1 MTSSQVLG
9 VLIGLTLLS
18 ALFALFQWLQERF
31 NIQHGRRLMFL
42 KANIALIWS
51 VLSVSVVILMLNA
64 GKAIGTLLPANN
76 ILDRAVSASK
86 ARVLLFESDSSSLS
100 HLVLGLYALGL
111 SIMLIRFVY
120 SYMQM
125 RRLLLNS
132 SGACIAG
139 RQVRVIDSMTSP
151 FSFGF
156 FNPQIFVPSEF
167 LATRSQEEIEV
178 MLAHEETHIENRD
191 PQWKLFS
198 LLTKIFLFFTPT
210 ASYLHRQLDLEM
222 EIECDQLTMSKMK
235 LSIQQYGNLLID
247 TVVNLQNSQPNPMF
261 AYMSNTNLRRRIQ
274 AMTAKTLHRP
284 VLTTIFGTL
293 ILAASVT
300 AIAATSGV
308 SKFKGQ
314 YHVKAEIIIDGKV
327 VSSPQFIVLPNEP
340 ASLEMKSE
348 HPESSL
354 RMMLTAADFSN
365 ADIADGI
372 DLKMA
377 LDYKTQTRSF
387 RANPRMVVV
396 PGEEGTVTIGSDSND
411 TLEMRIKA
419 ERQ

>member
-1 MTSSQVLG
+1 MTSSQALEVLTG
-9 VLIGLTLLS
+9 VVFLS
-18 ALFALFQWLQERF
+18 AIFALIHWLQEKF
-31 NIQHGRRLMFL
+31 NIQHRRRLIFL
-42 KANIALIWS
+42 KANIVLVWF
-51 VLSVSVVILMLNA
+51 VLSTSTVVLLMNA
-64 GKAIGTLLPANN
+64 GHAIGALLPANDV
-76 ILDRAVSASK
+76 LDRAVSVSQ
-86 ARVLLFESDSSSLS
+86 ARVLLFESDSSSVS
-100 HLVLGLYALGL
+100 HLILGLYLLGL
-111 SIMLIRFVY
+111 FIMLIRFVY
-120 SYMQM
+120 SYVQM

-132 SGACIAG
+132 SGLHIAD
-139 RQVRVIDSMTSP
+139 RQVRMIESVTSP

-156 FNPQIFVPSEF
+156 LNPQIFVPSEF
-167 LATRSQEEIEV
+167 LTNRSGEEIEV
-178 MLAHEETHIENRD
+178 MLAHEETHVRNRD
-191 PQWKLFS
+191 PQWKLLS
-198 LLTKIFLFFTPT
+198 LLTRTLLFFTPT

-222 EIECDQLTMSKMK
+222 EIACDQLTMLKTK

-247 TVVNLQNSQPNPMF
+247 TVINLQSSQPNPMF

-274 AMTAKTLHRP
+274 AMTAKTSHRP
-284 VLTTIFGTL
+284 ILTTIFGTL

-300 AIAATSGV
+300 AIAATSGI

-314 YHVKAEIIIDGKV
+314 YKLKAEIILDGKI

-340 ASLEMKSE
+340 ASLEMGSE

-354 RMMLTAADFSN
+354 QMMVTAADFSS

-377 LDYKTQTRSF
+377 LDYKTQNRRF
-387 RANPRMVVV
+387 RANPRIVVV

>member
-1 MTSSQVLG
+1 MTSSQALG

-18 ALFALFQWLQERF
+18 AFFALIQWFQEKF
-31 NIQHGRRLMFL
+31 NTQHGSRLMFL

-51 VLSVSVVILMLNA
+51 VLSVSVVIFMLNA
-64 GKAIGTLLPANN
+64 GTVIGTLLPASN
-76 ILDRAVSASK
+76 ILDRAVSVSK
-86 ARVLLFESDSSSLS
+86 TRVLLFESDSSYVSQIILGFYM
-100 HLVLGLYALGL
+100 LGLT
-111 SIMLIRFVY
+111 IMLIRFFY

-125 RRLLLNS
+125 RWMLLNS
-132 SGACIAG
+132 SSVRIAG
-139 RQVRVIDSMTSP
+139 RQVRVIESMTSP

-167 LATRSQEEIEV
+167 LSTRSLEEIEV
-178 MLAHEETHIENRD
+178 MLAHEETHIGNRD

-198 LLTKIFLFFTPT
+198 LLTRTFLFFTPT
-210 ASYLHRQLDLEM
+210 AFYLHRQLDLEM
-222 EIECDQLTMSKMK
+222 EIECDKLTMSKTK

-247 TVVNLQNSQPNPMF
+247 TVVNLQNGQPNPMF

-274 AMTAKTLHRP
+274 AMKAKTLHRP
-284 VLTTIFGTL
+284 VLTTLLGTL

-308 SKFKGQ
+308 SQFKGQ
-314 YHVKAEIIIDGKV
+314 YHVQAEIILDGKV

-354 RMMLTAADFSN
+354 RMILTAADFSSAN
-365 ADIADGI
+365 IADGI
-372 DLKMA
+372 DLKIA

-387 RANPRMVVV
+387 RANPRVVLA
-396 PGEEGTVTIGSDSND
+396 PSEEGTVTIGSDPND
-411 TLEMRIKA
+411 TLKMRIKA

>member
-9 VLIGLTLLS
+9 VLMGLTLLS
-18 ALFALFQWLQERF
+18 ALFALIQWLQEKF
-31 NIQHGRRLMFL
+31 NIQHGRRLMLL

-51 VLSVSVVILMLNA
+51 VLLASAFILMLNA
-64 GKAIGTLLPANN
+64 GQAIGTLLPANN
-76 ILDRAVSASK
+76 ILDRAVSGSK
-86 ARVLLFESDSSSLS
+86 ARFELFESDSSSVS
-100 HLVLGLYALGL
+100 HIILALYVLGL
-111 SIMLIRFVY
+111 SIMFIRLVY
-120 SYMQM
+120 SYLQM

-132 SGACIAG
+132 SGARIAG
-139 RQVRVIDSMTSP
+139 RQVRVTESMTSP

-167 LATRSQEEIEV
+167 LATRSRDEIEV
-178 MLAHEETHIENRD
+178 MLTHEETHVENRD

-198 LLTKIFLFFTPT
+198 LLTRTFLFFTPT

-222 EIECDQLTMSKMK
+222 EIACDQLTMSKTK
-235 LSIQQYGNLLID
+235 LSIQRYGNLLID

-284 VLTTIFGTL
+284 VLTTFFGTL

-314 YHVKAEIIIDGKV
+314 YHVKAEIIIDGNV

-340 ASLEMKSE
+340 ASLEIKSE

-354 RMMLTAADFSN
+354 RMMLTAADFSS
-365 ADIADGI
+365 ADVADGI

-387 RANPRMVVV
+387 RANPRVVV
-396 PGEEGTVTIGSDSND
+396 APGEEGTVTIGSESND